1 MTDRPLVEKR
11 LAIID
16 TSLAELRR
24 LAQVDRID
32 VDIRERRFV
41 EHTLQVA
48 IQAALDVASH
58 IVSDRR
64 LGEPATN
71 RDSFLLLE
79 RDGWILSELR
89 GPLADMAGFRN
100 VLVHGYDEVDL
111 AIVRDVVT
119 NHLDDLAR
127 FAEGIRRKLADD
139 EPTPAATEPPNHA

>member
-24 LAQVDRID
+24 LARVDRID

-71 RDSFLLLE
+71 RDSFLLIE
-79 RDGWILSELR
+79 RDGWILSGLR

-119 NHLDDLAR
+119 HHLDDLAR
-127 FAEGIRRKLADD
+127 FAEGIRRKLVDD